1 MSCLPYN
8 WPYRIHIDWYKWWPG
23 CCTRVCN
30 PECKTFH
37 IRHFLWERPLPRPH
51 RGLVG
56 PQPLGHY
63 SSNFPPLAHKLY
75 CMSFHF
81 LHRQVCTLWYIS
93 HRILQEEIWKKWFSI
108 SIRDKLT
115 YLMELGELPKH
126 KLKRVILVL
135 SSSSC
140 WLLVDYLEV
149 DKWFIR
155 KHWAGPG
162 FLWLGPRFVEGN
174 VVVSS
179 SVD

>member
-1 MSCLPYN
+1 
-8 WPYRIHIDWYKWWPG
+8 
-23 CCTRVCN
+23 
-30 PECKTFH
+30 
-37 IRHFLWERPLPRPH
+37 
-51 RGLVG
+51 
-56 PQPLGHY
+56 
-63 SSNFPPLAHKLY
+63 
-75 CMSFHF
+75 MSFHF

-108 SIRDKLT
+108 ITRDKLT

-162 FLWLGPRFVEGN
+162 FLRLGPRFVEGN

-179 SVD
+179 SVEINVCTRLTLFKIGTCHCRDESCTKYSHAQCTSITLSLCLSLIALCYQLTGNSFDSPLD